1 MTNHLALSSR
11 AIRIV
16 LATILIV
23 PAFAAAQTS
32 GSVINAHAKA
42 AQGSTNTSAGPKTW
56 TMPRTPD
63 GRPDLHGYW
72 TSESFTPLERPAK
85 YQSKEFL
92 TDAEAEAAQKAGLQ
106 RGFDRT
112 YDDPVEEPVYDS

>member
-1 MTNHLALSSR
+1 MSNHLAVSSR
-11 AIRIV
+11 AIQIA
-16 LATILIV
+16 LATVLIAS
-23 PAFAAAQTS
+23 AFAAAQS
-32 GSVINAHAKA
+32 GSPAAAHTKA
-42 AQGSTNTSAGPKTW
+42 AKGKVW

-85 YQSKEFL
+85 YQGREFL
-92 TDAEAEAAQKAGLQ
+92 TDEEAEEAQRAGLQ

-112 YDDPVEEPVYDS
+112 Y